1 MKTVILAGGKG
12 SRLAEETQRVPKP
25 MVEIGGW
32 PILYHIMGIYS
43 GHGFNKFIVAGGYKV
58 ELIKEYFSR
67 FRLRHTDYEVDLKS
81 GEVTVL
87 HESPVD
93 WRVRIVDSGLETM
106 TGGRLRRLRD
116 LLDAG
121 TFMVTYGD
129 GVGNVDITALVAF
142 HRAHGRAATVTAVR
156 PPARFGGLSL
166 DGEVVRRFSEKAQAD
181 AGWINGGFFVF
192 EPRVLDLIDDDSV
205 ILEREPLEALATEG
219 ELMAFRHEGFWQPMD
234 TLREK
239 QMLEKLWASG
249 HAPWV
254 NA

>member
-12 SRLAEETQRVPKP
+12 SRLAEETHRIPKP

-32 PILYHIMGIYS
+32 PMLYHVMSIYAA
-43 GHGFNKFIVAGGYKV
+43 HGYNEFVVAGGYKV

-93 WRVRIVDSGLETM
+93 WRVRIVDSGMETM
-106 TGGRLRRLRD
+106 TGGRLARLRG
-116 LLDAG
+116 LLDG
-121 TFMVTYGD
+121 ETFMVTYGD
-129 GVGNVDITALVAF
+129 GVGNVNIDELVAF

-166 DGEVVRRFSEKAQAD
+166 DGDRVQCFSEKAQAD

-192 EPRVLDLIDDDSV
+192 EPRVLDLIHGDDV
-205 ILEREPLEALATEG
+205 ILERDPLETLADEG

-239 QMLEKLWASG
+239 QLLETLWASG
-249 HAPWV
+249 NAPWV
-254 NA
+254 SP